1 MFGNEEEIEQD
12 FMDYGKD
19 DEPKQQKK
27 ETNFLGKMI
36 QFLSVIVLLGV
47 VGFMGMFGYKYMQ
60 KNDLHKSSD
69 TAKANVNSDEKKV
82 SKSEVLPKT
91 TVQKASDTVQNKQK
105 MYTQEEMQAIVKMLM
120 EKMQTSKQKQPEQAK
135 EAIASTSTKDENKV
149 TANKDLVNALNN
161 VEVDQIDDIDE
172 DIATHANQDDIYKQ
186 TSKKDDKKID
196 RYNKVVVKTSKNSY
210 DDLANLS
217 LEIGSVVD
225 NMKSKDKQQSTYT
238 SSIKKEVSTR
248 VKEMRVIIVKKGD
261 SLSKIAKRAYGSAQ
275 AYDRIMEANPDL
287 IKNPNHIY
295 IGQRLRVPDYNN

>member
-1 MFGNEEEIEQD
+1 MFGNKEEVEQD

-19 DEPKQQKK
+19 DEPKQQQK

-47 VGFMGMFGYKYMQ
+47 VGFMGIFGYKYMQ
-60 KNDLHKSSD
+60 KNELHKSSD
-69 TAKANVNSDEKKV
+69 TAKTVVNSDEKKV

-91 TVQKASDTVQNKQK
+91 TAQKASDTVENKQK

-120 EKMQTSKQKQPEQAK
+120 EQMQTSKQKQSEYPK
-135 EAIASTSTKDENKV
+135 EDTAVTLTKDENKATV
-149 TANKDLVNALNN
+149 NKDLVNALNN

-172 DIATHANQDDIYKQ
+172 DITTHVNQDDIYKK

-225 NMKSKDKQQSTYT
+225 NMKLKDKKQSTYT